1 MAATDPLSFV
11 ESAALLEPPRR
22 PDLEVESLRTTA
34 LDLDRLPSGVVS
46 GNNLIDFSAAA
57 DVTVR
62 SGVSM
67 ALLFASRTADA
78 AMKPGHDEDDWFA
91 AYTTNLRKL
100 GFAVSQTA
108 MSVSRFKK
116 RGVFVHQA
124 IIPFLTIALGGAGVG
139 PVILAALN
147 NLREM
152 DESKPWITLFDR
164 ESRKFTTR
172 EMHFAAVSS
181 DTMQT
186 AVRHVTAR
194 LSVDRNETNVL
205 FFHISNSSA
214 EFESATTTMS
224 ANNSLLAVLEPHLRK
239 RMEAEIIDFIAAA
252 TT

>member
-1 MAATDPLSFV
+1 MTATDPLSFV
-11 ESAALLEPPRR
+11 ESAPMLEPPAR
-22 PDLEVESLRTTA
+22 PKGAAAVETTG

-46 GNNLIDFSAAA
+46 GNSLIDFSAAS
-57 DVTVR
+57 DVAVR

-67 ALLFASRTADA
+67 ALLFASRVADA
-78 AMKPGHDEDDWFA
+78 AATKPGDDEDDWFA

-100 GFAVSQTA
+100 GFAVSQSA
-108 MSVSRFKK
+108 VSVSRFKK
-116 RGVFVHQA
+116 RGVFVHKA

-152 DESKPWITLFDR
+152 DEGKPWITLFDR

-181 DTMQT
+181 DTTQT
-186 AVRHVTAR
+186 SMRHVTAR
-194 LSVDRNETNVL
+194 LSVDSNETNVL
-205 FFHISNSSA
+205 FFRISDSA
-214 EFESATTTMS
+214 AHFESATTTMS
-224 ANNSLLAVLEPHLRK
+224 ANNSLLAVLEPRLRK